1 MPANSNKRSTS
12 GEWNNNGEGSSS
24 ASKRV
29 RFGGDRDGSGSLE
42 DIDDSDLLE
51 QRKTRR
57 GGVTVVEYN
66 EGEESSDDEEF
77 NKKKEKLPIDEI
89 AGNKAGRAGEEAEEE
104 EEDMFADPEE
114 IEMRK
119 AERKKKSAARDK
131 GKDKNINW
139 SEIGEDLNLNEL
151 DEDDYDSEG
160 NLKIEAFNIKHE
172 LEEEGEI
179 DEAGNFIRKLDPD
192 RFHDSWLEG
201 VSRKEI
207 MAAHKAH
214 ERKEQLARIEEQQ
227 AAANAMSETDV
238 YLELVNIL
246 KPGETVIE
254 ALQRQGG
261 GKKTGNKGT
270 KHKKKAWQ
278 KNAKPEEE
286 AHDIEANLESEE
298 EVKRRKSIEKLTDLC
313 DRMMA
318 RGHFDIYE
326 ETYEQIVRNLRRADI
341 IPDDWVIG
349 TPVLRPGEQTEAML
363 EDDPLFST
371 DVSWEYKWA
380 NPSEGQS
387 AEEIFGPFSGPEMKS
402 WNEQGFFSQG
412 ILARR
417 VGDRTFEPAS
427 SGTFE

>member
-29 RFGGDRDGSGSLE
+29 RFGGDKDGPGSLE

-51 QRKTRR
+51 QRKARR

-66 EGEESSDDEEF
+66 DGEESSDDEEF
-77 NKKKEKLPIDEI
+77 NKKKKKVPIDEI
-89 AGNKAGRAGEEAEEE
+89 AGSRADAAGEEAEEE

-119 AERKKKSAARDK
+119 AEKKKKSTARDK
-131 GKDKNINW
+131 GKDKNVNW
-139 SEIGEDLNLNEL
+139 SELGEDIKLDDL
-151 DEDDYDSEG
+151 DERDYDSDG
-160 NLKIEAFNIKHE
+160 NLKIEAFNLKRE

-201 VSRKEI
+201 VSRNEI
-207 MAAHKAH
+207 MAAQKAH
-214 ERKEQLARIEEQQ
+214 ERKEQQARIEEQQ
-227 AAANAMSETDV
+227 AAANAMTETDI
-238 YLELVNIL
+238 YLELANIL

-261 GKKTGNKGT
+261 GKKSGSKGA

-278 KNAKPEEE
+278 KNKKPEEG
-286 AHDIEANLESEE
+286 AQDVEANPESEE
-298 EVKRRKSIEKLTDLC
+298 EANRRRSIEKLTDLC

-326 ETYEQIVRNLRRADI
+326 ETYEQAVRALRRADI
-341 IPDDWVIG
+341 IPDNWVIG
-349 TPVLRPGEQTEAML
+349 TPVLRPGEQTEAIV

-371 DVSWEYKWA
+371 DISWEYKWA

-387 AEEIFGPFSGPEMKS
+387 AEEVFGPFSGPEMKS

-412 ILARR
+412 ILVRR
-417 VGDRTFEPAS
+417 VGDSTFEPAS
-427 SGTFE
+427 SVTFE